1 MSIFWRPTLHRLW
14 VRTRLASPAAV
25 AAEGARQ
32 RMGRRYA
39 HGAQPRARRRSAARA
54 AAQEP
59 PRRRIAHETLG
70 VRAARRLVPLVA
82 LYAGHPALPA
92 LVERCV
98 RTTQDSHAAVAWG
111 AAAAAILEGVILGK
125 TVTGAMKTAVGGLLN
140 PRPRG
145 DAPGG
150 AQPYPDP
157 VCSAPARSRRNASGA
172 DRPHTR
178 ALLLSGVLH
187 ASSRQRARG
196 CCWACM
202 HARARCSAAR
212 DVAAA
217 EAAPRCAATTV
228 RDSTAPTRS
237 CAKTKPGAL
246 HEAGARARAGELSSA
261 VAALGSEVV
270 HALAVVLRMLDDKT
284 PLAEALARLGRHSHL
299 PMPLQ
304 TAVLLLLQAR
314 A

>member
-1 MSIFWRPTLHRLW
+1 
-14 VRTRLASPAAV
+14 
-25 AAEGARQ
+25 
-32 RMGRRYA
+32 
-39 HGAQPRARRRSAARA
+39 
-54 AAQEP
+54 
-59 PRRRIAHETLG
+59 
-70 VRAARRLVPLVA
+70 VPLVA

-111 AAAAAILEGVILGK
+111 AAAAAILEGVVLGK

-196 CCWACM
+196 CCWARM
-202 HARARCSAAR
+202 HARARRSAAR
-212 DVAAA
+212 DVSAA

-228 RDSTAPTRS
+228 RDATAPTRS

-246 HEAGARARAGELSSA
+246 HEAGARVRAGELSSA
-261 VAALGSEVV
+261 VAALGGEVV

-314 A
+314 ARAPVRAGSGRACARPRSAAAPQPGAAAACLA